1 MGFHVAPM
9 LLLSEV
15 SGLSACAPSALATG
29 SVTGNVLFSNGTP
42 LTKFVE
48 VALNHCCA
56 KCGARNPV
64 LTDARIAN
72 GFVIANRVAS
82 FPVLLLPKSL

>member
-1 MGFHVAPM
+1 MTD
-9 LLLSEV
+9 V
-15 SGLSACAPSALATG
+15 SGVSGFAPRAFATG
-29 SVTGNVLFSNGTP
+29 SLTGKVLFSNGTP
-42 LTKFVE
+42 PMKFVAVE
-48 VALNHCCA
+48 LNHCCA